1 MTVVGVVGDTRSE
14 GITEPVPGTMYV
26 PHQQAGATSYF
37 TSQVMGLVVSL
48 ETGVPAPVTAIRQA
62 LNELDRNIPLS
73 DVRLMHEVVAGTIAT
88 QRFTTTVMGV
98 LAVLAVGLAAIGL
111 YGIIAYGVTQRRR
124 EFGVRIALGAGSTRV
139 MGIVLREGLLLA
151 GGGLMV
157 GMAGALALDR
167 LLRSIL
173 ADVVGIDMRTLYEVS
188 IVLVLVAC
196 LATMIP
202 ARRALAVDPAET
214 LRAE

>member
-1 MTVVGVVGDTRSE
+1 VVGDTRSE

-37 TSQVMGLVVSL
+37 TSQTMGLIVSL

-73 DVRLMHEVVAGTIAT
+73 DVRLMNEVVAGTIAT

-139 MGIVLREGLLLA
+139 LGVVLREGLLLVI
-151 GGGLMV
+151 GGLVV
-157 GMAGALALDR
+157 GMSGAFALDR
-167 LLRSIL
+167 VLRSIL
-173 ADVVGIDMRTLYEVS
+173 ADVVAVDVRTLLQVS
-188 IVLVLVAC
+188 VVLMLVAVF
-196 LATMIP
+196 AAMIP
-202 ARRALAVDPAET
+202 ARRAMSVNPAEA
-214 LRAE
+214 LRSE

>member
-1 MTVVGVVGDTRSE
+1 MK
-14 GITEPVPGTMYV
+14 
-26 PHQQAGATSYF
+26 
-37 TSQVMGLVVSL
+37 
-48 ETGVPAPVTAIRQA
+48 
-62 LNELDRNIPLS
+62 
-73 DVRLMHEVVAGTIAT
+73 EVAAGTIAT

-124 EFGVRIALGAGSTRV
+124 EFGVRIALGAGSTQV

-151 GGGLMV
+151 TGGLIV

-167 LLRSIL
+167 VLRSIL
-173 ADVVGIDMRTLYEVS
+173 VNVVGVDMRTLLEVS
-188 IVLVLVAC
+188 IVLVLVAG

-202 ARRALAVDPAET
+202 ARRAVAVDPAET